1 MASYVFWSVDLCR
14 LAEKL
19 KFLVTCQVSP
29 DRKIAIQIIS
39 NALIVAHSTGQ
50 SNPYWIHSVKGTLV
64 TEQFIFTMVFIVLR
78 IPVGI
83 SGFLYRIPPGGLV
96 SLSVL
101 NAVRR
106 WRKFWVFV
114 HIVQIALNPLIVFVL
129 STEIRQYL
137 RSCFELN
144 ILP

>member
-64 TEQFIFTMVFIVLR
+64 TEQSHLHNGVHHSQNPRRHFR
-78 IPVGI
+78 IPIPNPSRRI
-83 SGFLYRIPPGGLV
+83 SFPFRSKCRPPLEKVLGVCSHCANCSESFDRICT
-96 SLSVL
+96 
-101 NAVRR
+101 
-106 WRKFWVFV
+106 K
-114 HIVQIALNPLIVFVL
+114 H
-129 STEIRQYL
+129 
-137 RSCFELN
+137 
-144 ILP
+144 